1 MHKYHDL
8 TDLVDLQLRQSV
20 DSISIGCFVIV
31 FIDKDTS
38 IEPVVMHKFA
48 RNTSSMIA
56 KENLY
61 SLHMRYLTAEERT
74 TCATTVDH

>member
-1 MHKYHDL
+1 
-8 TDLVDLQLRQSV
+8 
-20 DSISIGCFVIV
+20 
-31 FIDKDTS
+31 
-38 IEPVVMHKFA
+38 MHKFA

-74 TCATTVDH
+74 TCATTVDHQFKPKLTVTTREVDSD